1 MKRRVVITGLG
12 AVTSL
17 SCEVEDLWQRILRGE
32 SGIHELRLFD
42 TEDHKVK
49 FAGDVWDWNPV
60 DYISAKELKRIDRFS
75 SFAMVAGTDAIK
87 DSGIDFEK
95 EDSFRCGVILGSGIG
110 GLKEIETQ
118 VERLLNKGPS
128 RVSPMTIPK
137 LMLNAAGGNI
147 SIQYGMRGPNYT
159 VATAC
164 ASATN
169 AIGDAFKAIQHD
181 DAEIMITGGT
191 EAAITPMG
199 ISGFANMK
207 ALSSRN
213 DDPPRA
219 SRPFDAD
226 RDGFVMSE
234 GAGILVFEEL
244 EHAKARGAKIYGE
257 VLGFGA
263 SGDAGHITQPDQEG
277 MGASRAMQSA
287 LEDGDVD
294 PTSVDYINAHGTST
308 PLGDAAETTAMKNVY
323 GEHAKALSISST
335 KSQLGHSLGASGGI
349 ELVLT
354 MKAIENNVA
363 PPTINLETPDEKCD
377 LDYTPNAPKE
387 RSIKT
392 AMSNSFG
399 FGGHNASVIVGTL
412 RKFFVPPPVVRSF
425 PGRLI
430 V

>member
-244 EHAKARGAKIYGE
+244 EHAKARGARIYGE

-377 LDYTPNAPKE
+377 LDYTPNVPKE

-412 RKFFVPPPVVRSF
+412 RNGST
-425 PGRLI
+425 G
-430 V
+430 